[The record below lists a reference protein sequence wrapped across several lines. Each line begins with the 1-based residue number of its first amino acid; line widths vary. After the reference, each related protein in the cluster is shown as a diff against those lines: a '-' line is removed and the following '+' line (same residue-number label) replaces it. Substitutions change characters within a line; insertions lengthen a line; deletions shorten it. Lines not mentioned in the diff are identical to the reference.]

1 MARIQIIESP
11 EIVPGS
17 RIAVVAARYNS
28 DIVERLL
35 SGCLSTLSD
44 KGVDDKDISVIK
56 VPGAFELPLAARRMA
71 ERADIDAV
79 IALGAVIRGET
90 AHFDYVC
97 GECAHGLARA
107 SLDSDK
113 PVIFGVLTVDNER
126 QAHQRTGDGQDN
138 KGVEAA
144 NAALEMISVLRRIS
158 S

>member
-1 MARIQIIESP
+1 MARIQIIETP

-17 RIAVVAARYNS
+17 RIAVVAARYNT
-28 DIVERLL
+28 DIVEGLL

-44 KGVDDKDISVIK
+44 KGVDDKDISIIK

-71 ERADIDAV
+71 GRADIDAV

-97 GECAHGLARA
+97 GECARGLARA
-107 SLDSDK
+107 ALDSDK
-113 PVIFGVLTVDNER
+113 PVIFGVLTVDNES